1 VLEDGLIVLVG
12 ERRTTFSTECRS
24 AEPAFPRLAG
34 GLGYFCR
41 NTAGTFDDTFSI
53 SRGTDLLKPTREQ
66 FEKLALDQLDTL
78 YRIARRL
85 ARDPQRAEDL
95 VQETYLRAVRARE
108 TFDLQAHGIRPWLL
122 RIMHNVHVS
131 KSEREGRQP
140 AAIEDEQLESAA
152 GGGSAGVAG
161 GGGGSARARATP
173 PPYDQFSFDGMD
185 QQLVRAIEG
194 LAPEYQIVLM
204 LWAVEELSYKE
215 IAQAVGIP
223 IGTVMSRL
231 HRARQKLSEQLRNY
245 AKREGIIR
253 E

>member
-1 VLEDGLIVLVG
+1 M
-12 ERRTTFSTECRS
+12 R
-24 AEPAFPRLAG
+24 
-34 GLGYFCR
+34 YFCR
-41 NTAGTFDDTFSI
+41 NGSGVRRHFLP
-53 SRGTDLLKPTREQ
+53 GGPHPLKPSREQ
-66 FEKLALDQLDTL
+66 FEQLALEQLDTL

-131 KSEREGRQP
+131 RSEREGRQP
-140 AAIEDEQLESAA
+140 ASVEDEQLEA
-152 GGGSAGVAG
+152 GSSGGSAA
-161 GGGGSARARATP
+161 ARGRST
-173 PPYDQFSFDGMD
+173 PPYDPLSFDGMD

-194 LAPEYQIVLM
+194 LSPEYQVVLM
-204 LWAVEELSYKE
+204 LWAVDELSYKE
-215 IAQAVGIP
+215 IAAAVGIP

-231 HRARQKLSEQLRNY
+231 HRARQKLSEQLHGY

>member
-1 VLEDGLIVLVG
+1 
-12 ERRTTFSTECRS
+12 
-24 AEPAFPRLAG
+24 
-34 GLGYFCR
+34 LGYFCHGHR
-41 NTAGTFDDTFSI
+41 LCDVRRHSLASTGRAP
-53 SRGTDLLKPTREQ
+53 LKPSREQ
-66 FEKLALDQLDTL
+66 FEKLALEQLDTL

-95 VQETYLRAVRARE
+95 VQETYLRAVRARD

-131 KSEREGRQP
+131 RAEREGRQP
-140 AAIEDEQLESAA
+140 AAIGDEQLESAGA
-152 GGGSAGVAG
+152 GGTYG
-161 GGGGSARARATP
+161 GGGGSHGHGGYAAP
-173 PPYDQFSFDGMD
+173 PPYDQFSFEGMD

-194 LAPEYQIVLM
+194 LAAEYQIVLI

-215 IAQAVGIP
+215 IAVAVGIP

>member
-1 VLEDGLIVLVG
+1 M
-12 ERRTTFSTECRS
+12 
-24 AEPAFPRLAG
+24 LAG
-34 GLGYFCR
+34 WGILGRACGR
-41 NTAGTFDDTFSI
+41 IAPGDPPRTFDGRVSLIQT
-53 SRGTDLLKPTREQ
+53 GHAPLKPSREH
-66 FEKLALDQLDTL
+66 FEKLALEQLDTL

-131 KSEREGRQP
+131 RAEREGRQP
-140 AAIEDEQLESAA
+140 TAVEDEQLESASA
-152 GGGSAGVAG
+152 GGSYSHGSHGAHG
-161 GGGGSARARATP
+161 GARATP
-173 PPYDQFSFDGMD
+173 PPYDQFSFEGMD

-215 IAQAVGIP
+215 IAVAVGIP

-231 HRARQKLSEQLRNY
+231 HRARQKLSDQLRNY

>member
-1 VLEDGLIVLVG
+1 
-12 ERRTTFSTECRS
+12 
-24 AEPAFPRLAG
+24 
-34 GLGYFCR
+34 LGYFE
-41 NTAGTFDDTFSI
+41 AGQRCSD
-53 SRGTDLLKPTREQ
+53 GTLTRRPHLLKPSREQ
-66 FEKLALDQLDTL
+66 FEKLALEQLDTL
-78 YRIARRL
+78 FRIARRL

-108 TFDLQAHGIRPWLL
+108 TFDLQSHGIRPWLL

-131 KSEREGRQP
+131 RSEREGRQP
-140 AAIEDEQLESAA
+140 ASVEDEQLES
-152 GGGSAGVAG
+152 SA

-194 LAPEYQIVLM
+194 LAPEYQVVLM

-215 IAQAVGIP
+215 IAAAVGIP

>member
-1 VLEDGLIVLVG
+1 
-12 ERRTTFSTECRS
+12 
-24 AEPAFPRLAG
+24 
-34 GLGYFCR
+34 
-41 NTAGTFDDTFSI
+41 
-53 SRGTDLLKPTREQ
+53 
-66 FEKLALDQLDTL
+66 
-78 YRIARRL
+78 
-85 ARDPQRAEDL
+85 
-95 VQETYLRAVRARE
+95 
-108 TFDLQAHGIRPWLL
+108 
-122 RIMHNVHVS
+122 MHNVHVS
-131 KSEREGRQP
+131 RAEREGRQP
-140 AAIEDEQLESAA
+140 TAVEDEQLESASA
-152 GGGSAGVAG
+152 GGSYGHG
-161 GGGGSARARATP
+161 GHGAHGGARATP

-215 IAQAVGIP
+215 IAGAVGIP

>member
-1 VLEDGLIVLVG
+1 MNRSTPSKQHTLIPG
-12 ERRTTFSTECRS
+12 PG
-24 AEPAFPRLAG
+24 A
-34 GLGYFCR
+34 
-41 NTAGTFDDTFSI
+41 
-53 SRGTDLLKPTREQ
+53 LKPTPEQ
-66 FEKLALDQLDTL
+66 FEQLALEQLDTL

-85 ARDPQRAEDL
+85 SRDPQRAEDL

-131 KSEREGRQP
+131 RSEREGRQP
-140 AAIEDEQLESAA
+140 TTIEDDQLESA
-152 GGGSAGVAG
+152 
-161 GGGGSARARATP
+161 GGGGSAHARDNV
-173 PPYDQFSFDGMD
+173 PYDQASFDGMD
-185 QQLVRAIEG
+185 QQLVRAIES
-194 LAPEYQIVLM
+194 LAPEYQVVLM

-215 IAQAVGIP
+215 IAAAVGIP

-231 HRARQKLSEQLRNY
+231 HRARQRLSEQLRSY

>member
-1 VLEDGLIVLVG
+1 MVVG
-12 ERRTTFSTECRS
+12 WGILDRAARKRGPAARAAATTLGRSTALFSLPGR
-24 AEPAFPRLAG
+24 AP
-34 GLGYFCR
+34 
-41 NTAGTFDDTFSI
+41 
-53 SRGTDLLKPTREQ
+53 LKPSREQ
-66 FEKLALDQLDTL
+66 FESLALEQLDTL

-131 KSEREGRQP
+131 RAEREGRQP
-140 AAIEDEQLESAA
+140 TAVEDEQLESAGA
-152 GGGSAGVAG
+152 GGYG
-161 GGGGSARARATP
+161 GGGHGGHGGGGHRRAGP

-194 LAPEYQIVLM
+194 LAPEYQVVLM

-215 IAQAVGIP
+215 IAGAVGIP

>member
-1 VLEDGLIVLVG
+1 MLASWGIFDESSWAAQRLVSSG
-12 ERRTTFSTECRS
+12 S
-24 AEPAFPRLAG
+24 
-34 GLGYFCR
+34 Y
-41 NTAGTFDDTFSI
+41 
-53 SRGTDLLKPTREQ
+53 LLKPSREQ
-66 FEKLALDQLDTL
+66 FERLALEQLDTL

-108 TFDLQAHGIRPWLL
+108 TFDLKAHGIRPWLL

-131 KSEREGRQP
+131 RSEREGRQP
-140 AAIEDEQLESAA
+140 TSIEDEQLEAALSGSAA
-152 GGGSAGVAG
+152 GA
-161 GGGGSARARATP
+161 SARARATP
-173 PPYDQFSFDGMD
+173 PPYDPFSFDGMD

-194 LAPEYQIVLM
+194 LAPEYQVVLM

-215 IAQAVGIP
+215 IAAAVGIP

>member
-1 VLEDGLIVLVG
+1 M
-12 ERRTTFSTECRS
+12 
-24 AEPAFPRLAG
+24 
-34 GLGYFCR
+34 GYFEEASASDVR
-41 NTAGTFDDTFSI
+41 RHPYPTPGTL
-53 SRGTDLLKPTREQ
+53 LLKPSREQ
-66 FEKLALDQLDTL
+66 FETLALEQLDTL

-85 ARDPQRAEDL
+85 SRDPQRAEDL

-131 KSEREGRQP
+131 RSEREGRQP
-140 AAIEDEQLESAA
+140 TTIEDEQLEA
-152 GGGSAGVAG
+152 AG
-161 GGGGSARARATP
+161 GGGGGSAARARATP

-194 LAPEYQIVLM
+194 LASEYQIVLM

-215 IAQAVGIP
+215 IASAVGIP